1 MRKHGKFLLP
11 KVGMPVLCKVFCN
24 TSLFGSFIGCI
35 PMTRPKGMV
44 HHYNFRSYFMRINY
58 FICFFLLS
66 NFYIHSQDHPL
77 ITKDSLQQNAWVEA
91 TYGKMSLDEKIGQLF
106 MVMVTS
112 DQGRASVES
121 TKKMIRDHHLGG
133 LIFSTGGPVRQAQ
146 LTNEYQKNSKIPL
159 MIGMDAEWGLAM
171 RLDSTYAFP
180 WNMTLGAITDNAIV
194 EKVGHQIG
202 KHAHRLGVH
211 INFAPDIDINI
222 NPRNPIIGNRSFGE
236 NRENVAQ
243 KGIAFMKGMES
254 AGVLSSGKHFP
265 GHGDTEVDSHK
276 ALPIIDFDRKRL
288 DSIELYP
295 YRKLIKEGLSS
306 VMVAHLSV
314 PAMEIREGFPS
325 SLSEQIISAVLKEE
339 MNFKG
344 LVFTDALNMQGVS
357 NYAKEGEVE
366 LSAFLAGNDILLMP
380 LNVQKAKAK
389 LLEAYHNGRIT
400 ENRLAYSVKKILLA
414 KYKVGLHRYSPIKLD
429 NLYKDLNSL
438 EDDMI
443 YEEAIENAITIV
455 KNNVSLLPI
464 KKLENKK
471 IAYVKFGDDNS
482 TPFLNELNKYAEVA
496 QINGKDIATLKTKL
510 RDYNLVIIGHHKS
523 NANPWKGYK
532 FTRTEINWLQEIAQE
547 RTSNVILAVFA
558 KPYALLDVPTFQNLD
573 AVVVGYQNSKI
584 AQEKTAQLIF
594 GALPAKGV
602 LPVSSHPEFP
612 VNTKVFTDSL
622 KRLGYSIPERVG
634 LSSSKL
640 AQVDLLVQDG
650 LDSLMFPGAQVLVA
664 RKGKIVY
671 NKGFGRPTY
680 DSEEHITPNYIY
692 DLASLT
698 KILATLPLI
707 MKMEEEGKVGLNSTF
722 QELMPSLSDSELKDV
737 TVLKA
742 LSHYGRLPA
751 WIAFYLSTLD
761 EKRKPSAEFYRNQLT
776 DGFSVQ
782 VSDHLYITDQYKDSI
797 YNRIGR
803 QTLKSNRYRY
813 SDVAYYVMKKFIED
827 TYKTSLAKL
836 AEDFLYKP
844 IGATHMSYNPLKK
857 FIKRDIAPSED
868 DNYYRYQRV
877 QGYVHDM
884 GAAMQG
890 GVGGHAGLFSNAN
903 DVAKIMQMYLQNGFY
918 GGEQFFDSRTVKKFN
933 TCYFCDNNVRRGVGF
948 DKPEPKGVGGPASSL
963 VSRKSFGHS
972 GFTGTYTWA
981 DPQEELVY
989 VFLSNRTFPT
999 ATNTLL
1005 VKSGLRTRIQKAIYE
1020 AILN

>member
-1 MRKHGKFLLP
+1 
-11 KVGMPVLCKVFCN
+11 
-24 TSLFGSFIGCI
+24 
-35 PMTRPKGMV
+35 MV
-44 HHYNFRSYFMRINY
+44 
-58 FICFFLLS
+58 
-66 NFYIHSQDHPL
+66 
-77 ITKDSLQQNAWVEA
+77 TKDSVQQRAWVEA
-91 TYGKMSLDEKIGQLF
+91 TYQKMTLDEKLGQLF
-106 MVMVTS
+106 MIMVHS
-112 DQGRASVES
+112 DQGKASAER
-121 TKKMIRDHHLGG
+121 TKQLIRDHHLGG

-146 LTNEYQKNSKIPL
+146 LTNEFQKHSKIPL

-202 KHAHRLGVH
+202 RHAKRLGVH

-222 NPRNPIIGNRSFGE
+222 NPKNPIIGNRSFGE
-236 NRENVAQ
+236 DRENVAQ
-243 KGIAFMKGMES
+243 KGIAFMKGMEG

-276 ALPIIDFDRKRL
+276 ALPVIDFSRERL

-314 PAMEIREGFPS
+314 PALEIKEGFPS
-325 SLSEQIISAVLKEE
+325 SLSEQIIGAVLKEQL
-339 MNFKG
+339 NFKG
-344 LVFTDALNMQGVS
+344 LVFTDALNMQGVA

-366 LSAFLAGNDILLMP
+366 LAAFLAGNDILLMP
-380 LNVQKAKAK
+380 LDVPKAKAK
-389 LLEAYHNGRIT
+389 LLEAYKNGRIT
-400 ENRLAYSVKKILLA
+400 ENRLAYSVKKILMA

-429 NLYKDLNSL
+429 NLYKNLNSL

-443 YEEAIENAITIV
+443 YEEAIENAITVV
-455 KNNVSLLPI
+455 KNNVSLLAI

-482 TPFLNELNKYAEVA
+482 DPFVEELNKYAKVT
-496 QINGKDIATLKTKL
+496 QINGKDIATLKAGLKA
-510 RDYNLVIIGHHKS
+510 YNLVIVGFHKS
-523 NANPWKGYK
+523 NANPWKSYK
-532 FTRTEINWLQEIAQE
+532 FSKREIDWLQQIAAE
-547 RTSNVILAVFA
+547 RTSNLILALFA
-558 KPYALLDVPTFQNLD
+558 RPYALLDIPTFENID

-584 AQEKTAQLIF
+584 AQEKTAQAIF
-594 GALPAKGV
+594 GAIEAKGV
-602 LPVSSHPEFP
+602 LPVSSHSDFP
-612 VNTKVFTDSL
+612 VNTTVAVPSL

-640 AQVDLLVQDG
+640 AQIDKMVQG
-650 LDSLMFPGAQVLVA
+650 GMDSLMFPGAQVLVA
-664 RKGKIVY
+664 RKGKVVY
-671 NKGFGRPTY
+671 NKGFGKPTY
-680 DSEEHITPNYIY
+680 DSDEKITTDHLY

-698 KILATLPLI
+698 KILATLPLV
-707 MKMEEEGKVGLNSTF
+707 MKMEEEGTLELNTTF
-722 QELMPSLSDSELKDV
+722 EELIPSFSKSDLRNV

-761 EKRKPSAEFYRNQLT
+761 ENRKPSAEFYRNQVT

-782 VSDHLYITDQYKDSI
+782 VADHLYIADTYKDSI

-803 QTLKSNRYRY
+803 QTLKANRYRY
-813 SDVAYYVMKKFIED
+813 SDLAFFVMKKYIEN
-827 TYKTSLAKL
+827 TYNTDLGKL
-836 AEDFLYKP
+836 ANDFLYKP
-844 IGATHMSYNPLKK
+844 IGATHTGYNPLKRFLK
-857 FIKRDIAPSED
+857 SDIVPSED

-884 GAAMQG
+884 AAAMQG
-890 GVGGHAGLFSNAN
+890 GIGGHAGLFSNAN
-903 DVAKIMQMYLQNGFY
+903 DVAKIMQMYLQDGYY
-918 GGEQFFDSRTVKKFN
+918 GGQQFLESRTVKKFN
-933 TCYFCDNNVRRGVGF
+933 TCYFCGNNVRRGVGF
-948 DKPEPKGVGGPASSL
+948 DKPEPRGGGPASKL

-981 DPQEELVY
+981 DPEEDLVY

-1005 VKSGLRTRIQKAIYE
+1005 IKSGLRTRIQEKIYE